1 MTNDDE
7 PQTIGAAIPEALKR
21 RLEAMGVTPAS
32 ALPPPTPQAETEDE
46 ARERL
51 EARLGVFRA
60 RWASQVPPMYAEAS
74 WANLDD
80 AQRFTWPDDSL
91 NLVLAGSVGTGKTYA
106 AYALGNAACAKGLWV
121 QAVTVVD
128 LLAALRPDGNL
139 GLAKAAR
146 TCHLLILDDLAAS
159 KVSDW
164 AQEQLTD
171 LLDQRI
177 REDRRTVVTTN
188 ATEQQL
194 EAAWGGRF
202 LDRLRY
208 RRTVHVLT
216 GASRRVGAW

>member
-7 PQTIGAAIPEALKR
+7 PQTIGAAIPPALKA
-21 RLEAMGVTPAS
+21 RLEAMGVKPAS
-32 ALPPPTPQAETEDE
+32 ELVYGESTETEDE
-46 ARERL
+46 RQERL
-51 EARLGVFRA
+51 EARLGVYRA

-74 WANLDD
+74 WADLDGL
-80 AQRFTWPDDSL
+80 QRFAWPDESL
-91 NLVLAGSVGTGKTYA
+91 NLVLAGPVGTGKTHA
-106 AYALGNAACAKGLWV
+106 AYALGNAACARGLWV

-128 LLAALRPDGNL
+128 LLAALRPDGDAT
-139 GLAKAAR
+139 LARAAR
-146 TCHLLILDDLAAS
+146 NCHLLILDDLAAS

-177 REDRRTVVTTN
+177 REGRRTAVTTN

-194 EAAWGGRF
+194 EGAWGGRF

-208 RRTVHVLT
+208 RRTVHVFK
-216 GASRRVGAW
+216 GESRRVGAW